1 MDKHTEQC
9 THREKADL
17 VFKNCKAINV
27 FIGAVEQCDI
37 AVSDGIIVGVGK
49 YDGKREIDL
58 KGAFVSAGLIDTHLH
73 IESTMLSPANFAE
86 AVVPFGVTTCIA
98 DPHEI
103 ANVAGIKGVEY
114 MSREAKTVPMDIRF
128 MLPSC
133 VPATPFEDNGAT
145 IDAAA
150 TEEYIRNPDIYGLGE
165 FMNSPAVRFGE
176 EEALR
181 KLKSCVKAGKI
192 IDGHLVTANEDDIN
206 AYVLNGIKTD
216 HENVTEKEV
225 YEKIKRGFYV
235 QMREGTSTRNIR
247 AVKGAFTDKT
257 KRRLLLC
264 TDDKQVSDLKERG
277 HLDNN
282 VRMLIKAGKDPIDV
296 LTVATLNAA
305 ECYKMDDRGAIA
317 AGRVAD
323 LVVFDDLYDFRA
335 REVYKNGVLVAK
347 NGVATF
353 KAESLFDAA
362 VRNTMHTDYISKDSL
377 KIKLNTDRVK
387 VIGIVPDNVVTLKK
401 TMKVNTQNGEYRKTE
416 GLDKICVLERHKNTG
431 KIGLGLIEGYGL
443 NNAAVALS
451 VAHDSHNIIAI
462 GDNDNDMVVAVNE
475 IIRCGGGM
483 TFSSNGRIEETLE
496 LPIGGIMSDRDKEY
510 VYEKTEILRKKA
522 REAGVSKDLEPFMC
536 LSFMSLAVIPEL
548 KITARGLFDVIKF
561 DFTPIEEP

>member
-377 KIKLNTDRVK
+377 KIK
-387 VIGIVPDNVVTLKK
+387 
-401 TMKVNTQNGEYRKTE
+401 
-416 GLDKICVLERHKNTG
+416 
-431 KIGLGLIEGYGL
+431 
-443 NNAAVALS
+443 
-451 VAHDSHNIIAI
+451 
-462 GDNDNDMVVAVNE
+462 
-475 IIRCGGGM
+475 
-483 TFSSNGRIEETLE
+483 
-496 LPIGGIMSDRDKEY
+496 
-510 VYEKTEILRKKA
+510 
-522 REAGVSKDLEPFMC
+522 
-536 LSFMSLAVIPEL
+536 
-548 KITARGLFDVIKF
+548 
-561 DFTPIEEP
+561 